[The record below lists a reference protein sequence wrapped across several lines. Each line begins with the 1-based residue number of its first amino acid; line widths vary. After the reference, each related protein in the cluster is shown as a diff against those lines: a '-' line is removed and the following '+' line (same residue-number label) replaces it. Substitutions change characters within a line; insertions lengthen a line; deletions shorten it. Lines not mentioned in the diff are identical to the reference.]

1 MLRAVRRMLTYSAPP
16 PPHYRQYS
24 CTVPTSSQRLGLG
37 QSSLSLLFSLSLSG
51 AVAQAPGGARTAV
64 VIEKTH
70 ATPKRYPRQAGI
82 PKKTPL

>member
-1 MLRAVRRMLTYSAPP
+1 MLPLFLCS
-16 PPHYRQYS
+16 
-24 CTVPTSSQRLGLG
+24 
-37 QSSLSLLFSLSLSG
+37 FSLSER